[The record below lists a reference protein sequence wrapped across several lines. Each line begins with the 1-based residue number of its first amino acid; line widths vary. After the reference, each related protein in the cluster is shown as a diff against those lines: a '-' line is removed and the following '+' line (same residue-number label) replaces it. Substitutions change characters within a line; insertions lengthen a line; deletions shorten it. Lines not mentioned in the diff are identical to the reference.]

1 MHVITDRKTCQAARK
16 FSNRTTTVPCVSA
29 PIAVAAG
36 QNILAFGLV
45 E

>member
-1 MHVITDRKTCQAARK
+1 MHVITDRNIYEAAAR
-16 FSNRTTTVPCVSA
+16 FSNGTTTVPCVRA

>member
-1 MHVITDRKTCQAARK
+1 MVYRFDGKEH
-16 FSNRTTTVPCVSA
+16 
-29 PIAVAAG
+29 IAVAAG